1 MTNRRARSV
10 VSLARIEAIQ
20 LGRSVLVLSGLVLGG
35 IAMWVITYRSQPLWW
50 SNDWRIGYGQT
61 VISLTVLI
69 AAQLATARS
78 RRDGLQELYES
89 FPTSTGQRTLA
100 HLFGVLGA
108 APAAVLLIGVAAGAF
123 ALQGALGTPNLA
135 TLIGGILLV
144 LAAGAIGVAIGT
156 RFPHPLAGV
165 LGAFGW
171 LLPFSQSNRFNSAI
185 PWLFP
190 WVKPA
195 QLSEL
200 PRRLPGYPPALAHAL
215 ELAAIVVLAG
225 AVALAITSAAR
236 RHRVGL
242 LVAGAAGLAAIVGA
256 CVVQLQPIP
265 TRDIDRVVSEA
276 ANTGAAQHCARR
288 ETNGHDVSYCLYPAF
303 GSLLPKLQAPV
314 NGVLSLVPGQPG
326 QPGQPLTISQTSGLD
341 VEDSTLTHG
350 HSSQQVT
357 AWQAQLQSAPA
368 NLPSSSAIYVN
379 LGGWPSGGQHESVA
393 RFDLALGTAEWAVG
407 LPTNT
412 GAHTGP
418 LPTQCVPL
426 NQARE
431 AIAIWLA
438 AHATRLPTA
447 QFQGRNGSYS
457 VAPVDGTAVVVWTYP
472 GEISDYFASP
482 GPQTTA
488 DGYLLAQAMT
498 KLPTARVIALLTA
511 NWDSWISPHVTD
523 TELAAAL
530 GITMPAVRLVGP
542 SGQLITPLP
551 PPGSQPQCT
560 T

>member
-1 MTNRRARSV
+1 
-10 VSLARIEAIQ
+10 
-20 LGRSVLVLSGLVLGG
+20 
-35 IAMWVITYRSQPLWW
+35 MWLITYRSQPLWW

-69 AAQLATARS
+69 AAQLASARS

-108 APAAVLLIGVAAGAF
+108 APAAILLIGVAAAAF
-123 ALQGALGTPNLA
+123 TLQGALGTPSLA

-225 AVALAITSAAR
+225 VVALAVTSAAR

-242 LVAGAAGLAAIVGA
+242 LVAAAAGLAAIVAA

-265 TRDIDRVVSEA
+265 TRDIDHVVSAA
-276 ANTGAAQHCARR
+276 ANTGAAQHCTTSDAS
-288 ETNGHDVSYCLYPAF
+288 GHTVGYCLYQAF
-303 GSLLPKLQAPV
+303 GSLLPNLQRPV
-314 NGVLSLVPGQPG
+314 NGVLSLVPGQPARA
-326 QPGQPLTISQTSGLD
+326 LTISQTSGLD
-341 VEDSTLTHG
+341 VGDPTLTHG
-350 HSSQQVT
+350 HSSRQIT
-357 AWQAQLQSAPA
+357 AWRAELQSAPA

-379 LGGWPSGGQHESVA
+379 LAAWPSGGHQQSVA
-393 RFDLALGTAEWAVG
+393 RFDLALGAAEWAVG

-412 GAHTGP
+412 GPPTGL

-438 AHATRLPTA
+438 AHATHLPTA

-472 GEISDYFASP
+472 GEISGYFASP

-498 KLPTARVIALLTA
+498 KLPTARVLGLLMS
-511 NWDSWISPHVTD
+511 NWDSWISPHATD

-542 SGQLITPLP
+542 RGQVITPLA

>member
-1 MTNRRARSV
+1 MTNVRARSIV
-10 VSLARIEAIQ
+10 DLARIEA
-20 LGRSVLVLSGLVLGG
+20 LHLSRSVLVLSGLVVSG
-35 IAMWVITYRSQPLWW
+35 IAMWLITYRSQALWW

-78 RRDGLQELYES
+78 RRDGLQELYQS

-100 HLFGVLGA
+100 HLLGVLGA
-108 APAAVLLIGVAAGAF
+108 APAAFLLVGVAAGAF
-123 ALQGALGTPNLA
+123 VLQGALGRPNLA

-144 LAAGAIGVAIGT
+144 LAGGAIGVAIGS

-165 LGAFGW
+165 LGGFVW

-200 PRRLPGYPPALAHAL
+200 PSRLPGYPPALAHAL
-215 ELAAIVVLAG
+215 ELAAIVLLAG
-225 AVALAITSAAR
+225 VVALAMTSAAR

-242 LVAGAAGLAAIVGA
+242 LVAAATGLAVIVGA
-256 CVVQLQPIP
+256 CLVQLQPIP

-276 ANTGAAQHCARR
+276 ANTGAEQHCTTS

-303 GSLLPKLQAPV
+303 GSLLPTVNGPV
-314 NGVLSLVPGQPG
+314 NGVLSLVPGQPLH
-326 QPGQPLTISQTSGLD
+326 PLTISQTSGLD
-341 VEDSTLTHG
+341 IGDSTLTHG

-357 AWQAQLQSAPA
+357 AWRAQLRSEPA
-368 NLPSSSAIYVN
+368 NLPSSSAIYVD
-379 LGGWPSGGQHESVA
+379 LGSWPSGGHQLSVA
-393 RFDLALGTAEWAVG
+393 QFDLALGAAEWAVG

-412 GAHTGP
+412 GPPIGL

-438 AHATRLPTA
+438 AQATHLPTA
-447 QFQGRNGSYS
+447 HFQGRNGSYS
-457 VAPVDGTAVVVWTYP
+457 VAPVDGTSVVVWTYP
-472 GEISDYFASP
+472 GEISGYFASP

-488 DGYLLAQAMT
+488 DGYLLAQEMT
-498 KLPTARVIALLTA
+498 KLPTERVLGLLTS
-511 NWDSWISPHVTD
+511 NWDSWISPHATS
-523 TELAAAL
+523 TKLAAAL
-530 GITMPAVRLVGP
+530 GITVPAVRLVGP
-542 SGQLITPLP
+542 RGQVITPLAP
-551 PPGSQPQCT
+551 RGSQPQCT

>member
-1 MTNRRARSV
+1 
-10 VSLARIEAIQ
+10 
-20 LGRSVLVLSGLVLGG
+20 
-35 IAMWVITYRSQPLWW
+35 
-50 SNDWRIGYGQT
+50 
-61 VISLTVLI
+61 
-69 AAQLATARS
+69 
-78 RRDGLQELYES
+78 LQELYES

-108 APAAVLLIGVAAGAF
+108 APAAVLLIGVAAAAF
-123 ALQGALGTPNLA
+123 TLQGALGTPNVA

-156 RFPHPLAGV
+156 RFSHPLAGV
-165 LGAFGW
+165 LGAFVW

-200 PRRLPGYPPALAHAL
+200 PRRLPGYPPALAHTL

-225 AVALAITSAAR
+225 VVALAITSAAR

-242 LVAGAAGLAAIVGA
+242 LVAAVAGLAAIVAA

-265 TRDIDRVVSEA
+265 TRDIDQVVSEA
-276 ANTGAAQHCARR
+276 ANTGAAQHC
-288 ETNGHDVSYCLYPAF
+288 TTSHNVGYCLYPAF
-303 GSLLPKLQAPV
+303 GSVLPTLQRPV
-314 NGVLSLVPGQPG
+314 NGVLSLVPGQPTH
-326 QPGQPLTISQTSGLD
+326 PLTISQTSGLD

-357 AWQAQLQSAPA
+357 AWHAQLQSAPA

-379 LGGWPSGGQHESVA
+379 LAGWPSGGEQQSVA
-393 RFDLALGTAEWAVG
+393 RFDLALGAAEWAVG

-412 GAHTGP
+412 GAPTGT

-438 AHATRLPTA
+438 AHATHLPTA

-472 GEISDYFASP
+472 GEISNYFASP

-488 DGYLLAQAMT
+488 DGYLLAQEMT
-498 KLPTARVIALLTA
+498 KLSAARVLGVLTA
-511 NWDSWISPHVTD
+511 NWDTWISPHATD

-530 GITMPAVRLVGP
+530 GITMPAVRLVGRG
-542 SGQLITPLP
+542 GQVITPLA

>member
-10 VSLARIEAIQ
+10 VSLARIEAMQ

-35 IAMWVITYRSQPLWW
+35 IAVWLITYQSQPLWW

-61 VISLTVLI
+61 VISLTVLV

-78 RRDGLQELYES
+78 RRDGLQELYQS

-100 HLFGVLGA
+100 HLLGVLGA
-108 APAAVLLIGVAAGAF
+108 APAAVVLIGASAGAF
-123 ALQGALGTPNLA
+123 ALQGALGAPDLA

-144 LAAGAIGVAIGT
+144 LAAGVIGVAIGT

-195 QLSEL
+195 QLNEL
-200 PRRLPGYPPALAHAL
+200 PRRLPGYPPALAHAV

-225 AVALAITSAAR
+225 VVALAITVAAR

-242 LVAGAAGLAAIVGA
+242 LVAAVAGLAAIVGA
-256 CVVQLQPIP
+256 GVVQLQPIP
-265 TRDIDRVVSEA
+265 TRDLDRVITEVT
-276 ANTGAAQHCARR
+276 NTGAAQHCMTSDAS
-288 ETNGHDVSYCLYPAF
+288 GHNVGYCLYPGF
-303 GSLLPKLQAPV
+303 GSLLSTLQRPV
-314 NGVLSLVPGQPG
+314 DRVLSLVPGQPAHA
-326 QPGQPLTISQTSGLD
+326 LTISQTSGLNVD
-341 VEDSTLTHG
+341 DSTLTHG
-350 HSSQQVT
+350 HSGEEVSV
-357 AWQAQLQSAPA
+357 WRAQLDSAPA
-368 NLPSSSAIYVN
+368 NAPSSSAIYVD
-379 LGGWPSGGQHESVA
+379 LGGWPVGRQQQSVA
-393 RFDLALGTAEWAVG
+393 SFDLALGAAEWAVD

-412 GAHTGP
+412 GTQTGP
-418 LPTQCVPL
+418 QPTQCVPL

-438 AHATRLPTA
+438 AHATHLPAA

-457 VAPVDGTAVVVWTYP
+457 VAPVDGTAVVIWTYP
-472 GEISDYFASP
+472 GEISNYFASP
-482 GPQTTA
+482 GAQTTA

-498 KLPTARVIALLTA
+498 KLPTARVTA
-511 NWDSWISPHVTD
+511 VLAAKWDSWISPHATD
-523 TELAAAL
+523 TQLAAAL
-530 GITMPAVRLVGP
+530 GVTLPAVRLVGP
-542 SGQLITPLP
+542 SGQLITPLA

>member
-1 MTNRRARSV
+1 MTNVRARSV
-10 VSLARIEAIQ
+10 VSLARIEAVH
-20 LGRSVLVLSGLVLGG
+20 LSRSVPVLSGLMVSGV
-35 IAMWVITYRSQPLWW
+35 AMWLITYRSQPLWW

-61 VISLTVLI
+61 VISLTVLVG
-69 AAQLATARS
+69 AQLATARS

-100 HLFGVLGA
+100 HLIGVLGA
-108 APAAVLLIGVAAGAF
+108 APAAVLLVGVAAGAF
-123 ALQGALGTPNLA
+123 ALQGALGTPDLT

-144 LAAGAIGVAIGT
+144 LAGGVIGVAIGS

-165 LGAFGW
+165 LGAFVW

-200 PRRLPGYPPALAHAL
+200 PRRLAGYPPTLAHAL

-225 AVALAITSAAR
+225 VVALAITSAAR

-242 LVAGAAGLAAIVGA
+242 LVAGAAGLAGLVVT
-256 CVVQLQPIP
+256 CLVQLQPIP

-276 ANTGAAQHCARR
+276 ANTGAAQHCTTSEA
-288 ETNGHDVSYCLYPAF
+288 NGHNVRYCLYPAF
-303 GSLLPKLQAPV
+303 GSLLPTVQAPV
-314 NGVLSLVPGQPG
+314 NGVLSLTPVQLAH
-326 QPGQPLTISQTSGLD
+326 PLTISQTSGLD
-341 VEDSTLTHG
+341 IEDSTLTHG

-357 AWQAQLQSAPA
+357 AWRAQLQNAPA

-379 LGGWPSGGQHESVA
+379 LGRWPSGGHQQSVA
-393 RFDLALGTAEWAVG
+393 RFDLALGAAEWAVG

-412 GAHTGP
+412 GPPTGL

-438 AHATRLPTA
+438 ARATHLPTA

-457 VAPVDGTAVVVWTYP
+457 VAAVDGTAVVVWTYP
-472 GEISDYFASP
+472 GEISGYFASP

-498 KLPTARVIALLTA
+498 KLPTARVLGLLTS
-511 NWDSWISPHVTD
+511 NWDSWISPHATNA
-523 TELAAAL
+523 ELASAL
-530 GITMPAVRLVGP
+530 GITLPAVRLVGP
-542 SGQLITPLP
+542 RGQVITPLA